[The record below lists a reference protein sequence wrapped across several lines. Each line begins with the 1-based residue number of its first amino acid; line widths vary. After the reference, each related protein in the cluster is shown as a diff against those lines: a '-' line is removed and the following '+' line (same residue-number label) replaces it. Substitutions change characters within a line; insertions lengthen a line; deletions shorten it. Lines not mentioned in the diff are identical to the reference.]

1 MLNEKE
7 NSLGYERVEV
17 EAPFEMPCIRIPD
30 FKKCPRRSIVEFG
43 ALPED
48 RAATT
53 HALSLAIANASA
65 VGGGVVIV
73 PEGKWLCSG
82 IRFKSN
88 VNLHLERGAR
98 LSFSGV
104 PDDYLPAVPSSWE
117 GFECLNYA
125 PLIYGYE
132 CENVAISG
140 EGTLVAE
147 MEVWEKWFAR
157 PPAHME
163 GLKRLYEMGSKDW
176 PLDMR
181 DMTEGDANLRPQ
193 FVQFNRCR
201 HVLIEGVS
209 IENSPFWVLHPFLCE
224 DVVIRRVSVKAHGH
238 NNDGVDPE
246 MCQNLLIEDCVF
258 DQGDDAI
265 AIKSGRNRDAWRIG
279 VPTRN
284 VVIRNCEVKNAHQL
298 LAVGT
303 ELSAGV
309 ENVLVE
315 NCRLDKSIGE
325 VGHLLYIKT
334 NERRGGWVRNVWMR
348 DIEAGDLRKGILG
361 IDTDVL
367 FQWRDLVPTY
377 EKRMTRIE
385 SVRVENI
392 RVGEVG
398 YVYRIL
404 GDERLPVAD
413 VRMSGIEY
421 ESAREANE
429 VRNAQAVNCPE

>member
-17 EAPFEMPCIRIPD
+17 EAPFEMPCIRIAD

-53 HALSLAIANASA
+53 HALALAIANASA
-65 VGGGVVIV
+65 AGGGVVVV

-98 LSFSGV
+98 LSFSGA
-104 PDDYLPAVPSSWE
+104 PEDYLPAVSSSWE

-147 MEVWEKWFAR
+147 MEVWEEWFAR

-209 IENSPFWVLHPFLCE
+209 IVNSPFWVLHPFLCE

-413 VRMSGIEY
+413 VRMSGIKY

-429 VRNAQAVNCPE
+429 VRNAQAVDCPE

>member
-1 MLNEKE
+1 MMSEEK
-7 NSLGYERVEV
+7 SVLRYEKVEV
-17 EAPFEMPCIRIPD
+17 EAPFEMPCIHIPD
-30 FKKCPRRSIVEFG
+30 FDGCPRFSIVEFG
-43 ALPED
+43 ANPRD
-48 RAATT
+48 RSATMSAIERAISAANG
-53 HALSLAIANASA
+53 A
-65 VGGGVVIV
+65 GGGVVVV
-73 PEGKWLCSG
+73 PEGEWLCSA

-88 VNLHLERGAR
+88 VNLQLSRGAR
-98 LSFSGV
+98 LSFSGN
-104 PDDYLPAVPSSWE
+104 PEDYLPPVRSSWE
-117 GFECLNYA
+117 GFECLNYS

-140 EGTLVAE
+140 EGVLVAE
-147 MEVWEKWFAR
+147 METWEKWFDR
-157 PPAHME
+157 PAPHME
-163 GLKRLYEMGSKDW
+163 GLKQLYEMGSKDV
-176 PLDMR
+176 PLTQR
-181 DMTEGDANLRPQ
+181 DMTKGAANLRPQ

-209 IENSPFWVLHPFLCE
+209 IENSPFWVLHPFLCS
-224 DVVIRRVSVKAHGH
+224 DVVIRGVSVKAHGH

-303 ELSAGV
+303 ELSGGI

-315 NCRLDKSIGE
+315 DCRLDKSIGE

-334 NERRGGWVRNVWMR
+334 NERRGGWVRNIWMR
-348 DIEAGDLRKGILG
+348 KIEAGDLRRGILA

-385 SVRVENI
+385 CVRMENI
-392 RVGEVG
+392 QVGNVG
-398 YVYRIL
+398 YVYRVV
-404 GDERLPVAD
+404 GDARLPVSD
-413 VRMSGIEY
+413 VRMSGLCY
-421 ESAREANE
+421 ESARATSE
-429 VRNAQAVNCPE
+429 VSNAQGVECL

>member
-1 MLNEKE
+1 MNQQREAR
-7 NSLGYERVEV
+7 LGREYVEV
-17 EAPFEMPCIRIPD
+17 EAPFDMPRIQIPD
-30 FKKCPRRSIVEFG
+30 FGDCQRRSILEFG
-43 ALPED
+43 AKAAD
-48 RAATT
+48 RPATT
-53 HALSLAIANASA
+53 RAIATAIADANAA
-65 VGGGVVIV
+65 GGGVVEV
-73 PEGKWLCSG
+73 PEGDWLCSG
-82 IRFKSN
+82 VRFKSN
-88 VNLHLERGAR
+88 VCLHLQRGAR
-98 LSFSGV
+98 LIFSGN

-117 GFECLNYA
+117 GFECLNYR
-125 PLIYGYE
+125 PLIYAYE

-140 EGTLVAE
+140 EGALVAE
-147 MEVWEKWFAR
+147 MEVWEEWFAR

-176 PLDMR
+176 PLEKR
-181 DMTEGDANLRPQ
+181 DMTQGDANLRPQ

-284 VVIRNCEVKNAHQL
+284 VVIRNCHVKNAHQL

-315 NCRLDKSIGE
+315 NCSLDKSIGE

-334 NERRGGWVRNVWMR
+334 NERRGGWVRKVWMR
-348 DIEAGDLRKGILG
+348 NIEAGDLRKGVLA

-392 RVGEVG
+392 KVGEVG

-429 VRNAQAVNCPE
+429 VRNAQAVDCPE